1 MRATSSLLVVALAT
15 SIASAAPKVTAKAKA
30 AAKKHMEK
38 AASATTEG
46 RHQDALTELDA
57 AYALDPQPMLL
68 LARGHLYVKL
78 EKCEDAIKLYEAYL
92 ATKPTQEMADS
103 AQASIDTCK
112 AALAPPPPPEPVK
125 PTQVTSEEL
134 NIDDENP
141 TLTKANRPDSV
152 QRASE
157 PGAAPPA
164 KQVDTVPSG
173 PRPWFKDPI
182 LIGLSVGGA
191 AAMTTSLVF
200 YMSARSKID
209 SAEAA
214 TTYGE
219 WIRNETEARDPR
231 RYAIIFAAVGTVLVG
246 GAVFYGLRRQD
257 SEPSR
262 VSVVPTGDG
271 AMVGYG
277 GSF

>member
-1 MRATSSLLVVALAT
+1 MRGCRSLLVVALFAST
-15 SIASAAPKVTAKAKA
+15 ASAAPKVSAKAKA

-38 AASATTEG
+38 AAAATTEG

-57 AYALDPQPMLL
+57 AYKLDPQPMLL

-78 EKCEDAIKLYEAYL
+78 EKCEDAIKLYEEYL

-103 AQASIDTCK
+103 ATSAIDTCK
-112 AALAPPPPPEPVK
+112 ATLAPPPPPEPVK
-125 PTQVTSEEL
+125 PTVVTSEEL

-141 TLTKANRPDSV
+141 TLSKANRPDSV
-152 QRASE
+152 QRAPE
-157 PGAAPPA
+157 PGAAPP
-164 KQVDTVPSG
+164 KPVDTGPPT

-182 LIGLSVGGA
+182 LLGLSVGGA
-191 AAMTTSLVF
+191 AAITTSFVF

-209 SAEAA
+209 DAETS

-231 RYAIIFAAVGTVLVG
+231 RYAIIFAAVGTILVG
-246 GAVFYGLRRQD
+246 GAVFYGVRRQD

-262 VSVVPTGDG
+262 VTLVPTRDG
-271 AMVGYG
+271 GMVGYA